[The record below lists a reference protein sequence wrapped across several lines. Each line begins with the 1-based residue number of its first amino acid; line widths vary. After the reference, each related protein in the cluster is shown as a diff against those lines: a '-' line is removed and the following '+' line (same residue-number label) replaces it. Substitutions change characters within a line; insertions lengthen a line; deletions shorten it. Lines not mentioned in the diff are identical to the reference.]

1 MLILSYFNKSRTL
14 ISFGRKENSN
24 LSDQFNPVYIVLHKV
39 QEAVVRRRS
48 VKKKRLWRRCFPV
61 SFVKFPR
68 ITFLTEHLRWFL
80 LKWLQKLGFTWLG
93 YPCWTHFFLMLH
105 FYTPWKHKKTLRFID
120 VFRAY
125 EKVN

>member
-48 VKKKRLWRRCFPV
+48 VKKKDSGAGVFLWVLWNFQ
-61 SFVKFPR
+61 
-68 ITFLTEHLRWFL
+68 E
-80 LKWLQKLGFTWLG
+80 
-93 YPCWTHFFLMLH
+93 
-105 FYTPWKHKKTLRFID
+105 
-120 VFRAY
+120 
-125 EKVN
+125 